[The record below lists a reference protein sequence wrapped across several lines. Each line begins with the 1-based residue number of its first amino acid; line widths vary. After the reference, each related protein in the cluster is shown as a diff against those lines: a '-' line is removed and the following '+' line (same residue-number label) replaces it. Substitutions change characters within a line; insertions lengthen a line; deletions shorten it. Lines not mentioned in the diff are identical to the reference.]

1 MKRLLYPA
9 LLGLALAG
17 CAQADQEDRA
27 ADYSS
32 AETAASAEAPAAP
45 AGPESAYAGPV
56 AANATP
62 AATAGLTRFQTGHR
76 VIYHGEMSLGVE
88 NFEQTTA
95 RLDQLLADYEAVL
108 GTANETRANGQH
120 RQELTLKVRPEKFL
134 PLVSAL
140 GKLGRI
146 DSKTISSSDV
156 TADVLAAAN
165 TARTRQAAAAQARQQ
180 AAKAA
185 TPGRADELSAEAR
198 QLSTEAE
205 AAQARVQALSQQSAW
220 ATLTLRLYQPLPE
233 EEITEPLP
241 AYGPRFAAAFL
252 RGGSIF
258 LNVLVGLTNLWPL
271 LTLAGLGYWALRRW
285 RPRQPAS

>member
-1 MKRLLYPA
+1 MKRLIYPA

-17 CAQADQEDRA
+17 CAQADKEDRT

-32 AETAASAEAPAAP
+32 AEPTAPTETPAAP
-45 AGPESAYAGPV
+45 ANADFSAPSGIS
-56 AANATP
+56 ANATP
-62 AATAGLTRFQTGHR
+62 AATAGLTRFQTGHS

-108 GTANETRANGQH
+108 GTANESRANGQH
-120 RQELTLKVRPEKFL
+120 RQELTLKVKPEKFL

-156 TADVLAAAN
+156 TADILAAAS
-165 TARTRQAAAAQARQQ
+165 TARARQAAATQAQQQ

-185 TPGRADELSAEAR
+185 APGRAGGLSAEAR
-198 QLSTEAE
+198 QLQAEAE
-205 AAQARVQALSQQSAW
+205 AAQAQVRAFSQQSAW

-252 RGGSIF
+252 RGGSVF

-271 LTLAGLGYWALRRW
+271 LTLAGLGYWAVRRW
-285 RPRQPAS
+285 RPRQPAG